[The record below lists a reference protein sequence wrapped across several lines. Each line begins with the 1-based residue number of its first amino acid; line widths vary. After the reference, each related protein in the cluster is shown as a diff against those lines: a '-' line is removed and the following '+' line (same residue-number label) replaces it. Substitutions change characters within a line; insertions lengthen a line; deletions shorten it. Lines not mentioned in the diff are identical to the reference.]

1 MDNAIK
7 LFDCQGNRVAFKTE
21 NGQTYLNATQM
32 AKGFD
37 KQPYDYLRLPTT
49 KELLEAIE
57 NKLKDKSRLVI
68 SKMGSPETGGG
79 TWLHEEVAIDFAQ
92 WLSFDFHLWCNQ
104 RIKELMTKQGETST
118 VYLHPPKTKNRL

>member
-37 KQPYDYLRLPTT
+37 KQPVHWLRLNQTNVFL
-49 KELLEAIE
+49 KELSKLQNRGLEDLQIITRGGAEAGTWFHEDVAIE
-57 NKLKDKSRLVI
+57 
-68 SKMGSPETGGG
+68 
-79 TWLHEEVAIDFAQ
+79 FAQ
-92 WLSFDFHLWCNQ
+92 WLSFDFRLWCNQ